1 MSSSKRVT
9 LRASQLVTTFGP
21 GSMVD
26 LPTRS
31 VIIGGLDLWHMRETG
46 SWQPIHEPRAIAVL
60 ETLLRA
66 TGRLDDGTA
75 LSLRTPPVDDE
86 GRARTAR
93 AGATPPGVEARIFP
107 TWFVAR
113 DGDAVGTADTGM
125 ARPPG
130 SRWRRLVRWRD
141 LDPRGRADFIDDE
154 GKRHGVTPIRFVAGC
169 KKGHLQDI
177 DWGFAVH
184 AGQPKRCGQPLWLE
198 ESGTSGDPRSTRIV
212 CACGAALSLHDAQAP
227 GRFGECRG
235 KRPWLPTPEPG
246 GCGEKLRFLTRTAT
260 NGYFPQVLTVISLPA
275 AEDELTRLVEQH
287 MDSLS
292 WVEGERDCAAARK
305 SNPALRA
312 ALDGWADA
320 DVVTRIGQLR
330 QVQYQAIEK
339 APKVAEFDLLAS
351 GLDEIGSDAADAK
364 LHART
369 LARTDW
375 EGQYPRPR
383 LAPIASVV
391 AVHRLREVSCLYG
404 FTRFEAAPTA
414 IDGDLEE
421 LTIAVEG
428 AALATDL
435 QWLPAVEQLGEGVF
449 LRFDPAAL
457 EAWVARSTVT
467 ARRDTLRRGWTRWRE
482 GQVYADRLRFPGP
495 GYYAIHGFSHAL
507 MNEIALECGYPAT
520 ALKERLYAI
529 IDDAAPRFGLLLY
542 TASTGA
548 QGTLGG
554 LLAVLPRLGTIA
566 ERALDR
572 LALCSGDPICAEHDP
587 DDHTD
592 ERALSG
598 AACHCC
604 LLVAETSCEARNLYL
619 DRALVTATLST
630 PGAGLFSGPDGV
642 EGRETR

>member
-1 MSSSKRVT
+1 MSGSKRVT
-9 LRASQLVTTFGP
+9 LRASQIVTAFGP

-31 VIIGGLDLWHMRETG
+31 VVIGGLDLWHMRERD
-46 SWQPIHEPRAIAVL
+46 SWRPIHEPRAVQVL
-60 ETLLRA
+60 EALLRA
-66 TGRLDDGTA
+66 TGRLGDGIA

-86 GRARTAR
+86 GQQGPGRPGRQ
-93 AGATPPGVEARIFP
+93 PPGIEARIFP
-107 TWFVAR
+107 IWFVAR
-113 DGDAVGTADTGM
+113 DAEPVATPDAGQI
-125 ARPPG
+125 R
-130 SRWRRLVRWRD
+130 RRRLVRWRD
-141 LDPRGRADFIDDE
+141 LDPRGRTDFIDDD
-154 GKRHGVTPIRFVAGC
+154 GRRLGVTPIRFVAGC

-177 DWGFAVH
+177 DWGYAVH
-184 AGQPKRCGQPLWLE
+184 PGATGRCGQPLWLE
-198 ESGTSGDPRSTRIV
+198 ERGTSGDPRSTRIV
-212 CACGAALSLHDAQAP
+212 CACGAALSLHDAQAT
-227 GRFGECRG
+227 GRFGDCRG
-235 KRPWLPTPEPG
+235 RRPWLPTPEPG
-246 GCGEKLRFLTRTAT
+246 GCSEKLRFLTRTAT

-275 AEDELTRLVEQH
+275 AEDELTRLIEQH
-287 MDSLS
+287 MDALN
-292 WVEGERDCAAARK
+292 WVECERDSAAARK

-312 ALDGWADA
+312 ALEGWSDA
-320 DVVTRIGQLR
+320 DVLARIGQLR
-330 QVQYQAIEK
+330 HAQYQAIEK

-351 GLDEIGSDAADAK
+351 GLEEIGSDTADAK

-369 LARTDW
+369 LARTGWD
-375 EGQYPRPR
+375 GDRPR

-435 QWLPAVEQLGEGVF
+435 EWLPAVEQLGEGIF

-457 EAWVARSTVT
+457 AAWAARPAVAVRGEA
-467 ARRDTLRRGWTRWRE
+467 LHRGWSRWRD
-482 GQVYADRLRFPGP
+482 GQAYADRLRFPRL

-529 IDDAAPRFGLLLY
+529 VDDGEPRFGLLIY

-554 LLAVLPRLGTIA
+554 LLAVLSRLGAIA
-566 ERALDR
+566 ERALDA

-587 DDHTD
+587 DDHAD
-592 ERALSG
+592 ERSLSG
-598 AACHCC
+598 AACHSC

-619 DRALVTATLST
+619 DRALVSATIST
-630 PGAGLFSGPDGV
+630 PGTALFAG
-642 EGRETR
+642 

>member
-1 MSSSKRVT
+1 MTSSKRVT
-9 LRASQLVTTFGP
+9 LRASQLITAFGP
-21 GSMVD
+21 GAMVD

-31 VIIGGLDLWHMRETG
+31 VIVGGLDLWHMRERG
-46 SWQPIHEPRAIAVL
+46 SWQPIHEPRAVVVL
-60 ETLLRA
+60 EALLRA
-66 TGRLDDGTA
+66 TGRLDEGVA

-86 GRARTAR
+86 GGQGVGRF
-93 AGATPPGVEARIFP
+93 GGQPPGIEARIFP

-113 DGDAVGTADTGM
+113 EPDASGPRD
-125 ARPPG
+125 PG
-130 SRWRRLVRWRD
+130 APRRRRLVRWRD
-141 LDPRGRADFIDDE
+141 LDPKGRADFIDDD
-154 GKRHGVTPIRFVAGC
+154 GKRRNVTPIRFVAGC

-177 DWGFAVH
+177 DWSFAVH
-184 AGQPKRCGQPLWLE
+184 TGATERCGQPLWLE
-198 ESGTSGDPRSTRIV
+198 ERGTSGDPRSTRIV

-227 GRFGECRG
+227 GRFGDCRG
-235 KRPWLPTPEPG
+235 RRPWLRTDEPG
-246 GCGEKLRFLTRTAT
+246 GCSEKLRFLTRTAT

-287 MDSLS
+287 MDALG
-292 WVEGERDCAAARK
+292 WVECERDSAAARK

-312 ALDGWADA
+312 ALEGWDDA
-320 DVVTRIGQLR
+320 EILARIGQLR
-330 QVQYQAIEK
+330 QVQHQAIDK

-351 GLDEIGSDAADAK
+351 GLAEIGSDAPDAK

-369 LARTDW
+369 LARGEWD
-375 EGQYPRPR
+375 GDRPR
-383 LAPIASVV
+383 LAPIASAV

-428 AALATDL
+428 AALATEL
-435 QWLPAVEQLGEGVF
+435 EWLPAIEQLGEGVF
-449 LRFDPAAL
+449 LRFDPAML
-457 EAWVARSTVT
+457 EAWLARPAVA
-467 ARRDTLRRGWTRWRE
+467 ARAAALERGWARWRE
-482 GQVYADRLRFPGP
+482 RQAYADRVRFPRL

-529 IDDAAPRFGLLLY
+529 VDEQPRFGLLLY

-554 LLAVLPRLGTIA
+554 LLAVLPRLGAIA
-566 ERALDR
+566 ERALDA

-587 DDHTD
+587 DDHDD
-592 ERALSG
+592 ERSLSG
-598 AACHCC
+598 AACHSC

-619 DRALVTATLST
+619 DRALVSATIST
-630 PGAGLFSGPDGV
+630 PDAALFAG
-642 EGRETR
+642 